1 MAPDGPSSAS
11 SVSVG
16 DVLRGLWARRGV
28 FFLVWVLVASAVG
41 VVLVVRGPLY
51 ESWTRIYAVNERDGL
66 LSLLGSDGFQAD
78 LKDTLGPV
86 EISYSLGPS
95 EIPIE
100 ERHMVVMRFVGSSP
114 GVQDVASDALDLL
127 ETYQSHLRALTWA
140 KNWPAYYEAAGHD
153 AQQARQE
160 LQALVDGMEY
170 YRILDAPTEPSR
182 QDGGFARDVAL
193 DLAFSTLVA
202 TLVTVAVQRRW
213 PR

>member
-1 MAPDGPSSAS
+1 
-11 SVSVG
+11 
-16 DVLRGLWARRGV
+16 
-28 FFLVWVLVASAVG
+28 
-41 VVLVVRGPLY
+41 
-51 ESWTRIYAVNERDGL
+51 
-66 LSLLGSDGFQAD
+66 
-78 LKDTLGPV
+78 
-86 EISYSLGPS
+86 
-95 EIPIE
+95 
-100 ERHMVVMRFVGSSP
+100 
-114 GVQDVASDALDLL
+114 LDLL

>member
-1 MAPDGPSSAS
+1 MVPEEPAHALAVSAR
-11 SVSVG
+11 

-28 FFLVWVLVASAVG
+28 FFLVWILVASAVG
-41 VVLVVRGPLY
+41 AVLVVRGPDY

-78 LKDTLGPV
+78 LEEALGSVEVSYTLGPAELPV
-86 EISYSLGPS
+86 GERRM
-95 EIPIE
+95 IE
-100 ERHMVVMRFVGSSP
+100 MRFVGSSP
-114 GVQDVASDALDLL
+114 SVQVAAERALDLL

-140 KNWPAYYEAAGHD
+140 KNWPAYYEAADHD

-170 YRILDAPTEPSR
+170 YRVLDAPTRPSR
-182 QDGGFARDVAL
+182 DDGGLVRDVVL
-193 DLAFSTLVA
+193 EVVLSTLVA
-202 TLVTVAVQRRW
+202 TLVALAVQRRW